1 MESQLLQGK
10 VAIGTG
16 SSYGMGRSIA
26 ELFAE
31 EGAAVVLTA
40 HGREKLDIAVRELA
54 DKGYRVAGVCADVRS
69 YEDTQRVFATAIEKF
84 GDLDIL
90 VNNTGIGDM
99 ILIDETTDES
109 VANVMNVN
117 VKPPRAYARG
127 FLPWDSGR
135 QPCFRYGMRQH

>member
-10 VAIGTG
+10 VAIVTG

-54 DKGYRVAGVCADVRS
+54 DKGYALTCAHMRTRS
-69 YEDTQRVFATAIEKF
+69 ASLPQPSKS
-84 GDLDIL
+84 L
-90 VNNTGIGDM
+90 GIW
-99 ILIDETTDES
+99 TS
-109 VANVMNVN
+109 
-117 VKPPRAYARG
+117 
-127 FLPWDSGR
+127 S
-135 QPCFRYGMRQH
+135 